1 MKSGKKPTLPTM
13 PAWDAIENVR
23 YMRFA
28 CGESLLAG
36 FSHKK
41 KYKDFENLRNPTLV
55 LVLVLNGKGRYV
67 DSRQREYP
75 LSAGSLFFRIP
86 GAEHSNYVESDSDY
100 LECYLDVGPELARV
114 LNVMNIVD
122 LSSPVRRISSDFLR
136 EAAGKV
142 WQTALLLN
150 NSADYDL
157 SDCLTDMISSI
168 NFLLKKSQPES
179 AVNKYSEL
187 IRQACRELNT
197 DFQKK
202 FSLQKFCRRHS
213 VGYENFR
220 KQFRTQTGC
229 SPWQYRIR
237 CRMDAAEMLLK
248 NQKLTIREIA
258 ALLGYNNSYEFSSQ
272 FKLYKKIS
280 PGQYRNEYYAG
291 E

>member
-1 MKSGKKPTLPTM
+1 MKSGKKQTLLTM
-13 PAWDAIENVR
+13 PERDVLENVR

-28 CGESLLAG
+28 FGESLLAG

-41 KYKDFENLRNPTLV
+41 KYKDFENFRNPTLV
-55 LVLVLNGKGRYV
+55 LVLVLNGRGRYV
-67 DSRQREYP
+67 DSQQREYP

-86 GAEHSNYVESDSDY
+86 GVEHSNYVDTDSDY
-100 LECYLDVGPELARV
+100 LECYLDMGPELARV

-122 LSSPVRRISSDFLR
+122 LASPVRRISGEFIR
-136 EAAGKV
+136 EAAERV
-142 WQTALLLN
+142 WQTGMVLN
-150 NSADYDL
+150 NSAEYDL
-157 SDCLTDMISSI
+157 SECLTNMISSAS
-168 NFLLKKSQPES
+168 FLLKKSQPES

-187 IRQACRELNT
+187 IHQACRELNS

-220 KQFRTQTGC
+220 KQFRAQTGC

-248 NQKLTIREIA
+248 NQNLSIREIA
-258 ALLGYNNSYEFSSQ
+258 DLLGYNNSYEFSAQ

-280 PGQYRNEYYAG
+280 PGQYRSEYYAG